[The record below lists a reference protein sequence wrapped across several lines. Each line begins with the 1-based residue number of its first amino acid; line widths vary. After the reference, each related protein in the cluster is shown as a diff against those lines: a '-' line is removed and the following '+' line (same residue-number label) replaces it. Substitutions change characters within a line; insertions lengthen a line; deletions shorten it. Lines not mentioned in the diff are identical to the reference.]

1 VNLSASF
8 PTTLLKDMTESDELL
23 AVRCQLGEP
32 EALDM
37 LIARWH
43 PALWSYVRRVTGN
56 PDAAADAV
64 QDAWVRILRALPGL
78 REPARLRPWMFSIAR
93 RVLMDRF
100 RAQYAAPVFVDT
112 EPADLAE
119 PDDRREAALA
129 AEELHAVLDALPVS
143 EREVLALFYLEELS
157 LNELADVLSVPVG
170 TVKSRLFRAR
180 RMLRARLVAEKE

>member
-1 VNLSASF
+1 
-8 PTTLLKDMTESDELL
+8 MIESDELL
-23 AVRCQLGEP
+23 AVRCQLGDP
-32 EALDM
+32 AALDA

-43 PALWSYVRRVTGN
+43 PPLWSYIRRVTGD

-64 QDAWVRILRALPGL
+64 QDAWVRILRGLPRL
-78 REPARLRPWMFSIAR
+78 REPARLRAWLFGIAR

-100 RAQYAAPVFVDT
+100 RTLYGTPAAADVD
-112 EPADLAE
+112 PADLAE

-129 AEELHAVLDALPVS
+129 AEELHAALDALPVV

-157 LNELADVLSVPVG
+157 LNELADVLAIPVG

-180 RMLRARLVAEKE
+180 RALRARLIRNKE

>member
-1 VNLSASF
+1 
-8 PTTLLKDMTESDELL
+8 MTGSDELL

-32 EALDM
+32 DALDA

-43 PALWSYVRRVTGN
+43 PALWSYARRVTGD
-56 PDAAADAV
+56 PDAAADVV
-64 QDAWVRILRALPGL
+64 QDAWLRILRALPGL
-78 REPARLRPWMFSIAR
+78 RDPARLRPWMFGIAR

-100 RAQYAAPVFVDT
+100 RAQYAAPAFADV
-112 EPADLAE
+112 EPGDLAE

-129 AEELHAVLDALPVS
+129 AEELHAALDALPVS
-143 EREVLALFYLEELS
+143 ERELLALFYLEELS

-180 RMLRARLVAEKE
+180 RLLRERLVREKE

>member
-1 VNLSASF
+1 
-8 PTTLLKDMTESDELL
+8 MTESDELL

-32 EALDM
+32 DALDA

-43 PALWSYVRRVTGN
+43 PALWSYARRVTGD

-64 QDAWVRILRALPGL
+64 QDAWLRILRALPGL
-78 REPARLRPWMFSIAR
+78 RDPARLRPWMFGIAR

-100 RAQYAAPVFVDT
+100 RAQYAAPAFADV
-112 EPADLAE
+112 EPGDLAE
-119 PDDRREAALA
+119 PDDRRDAALA
-129 AEELHAVLDALPVS
+129 AEELHGALDALPVA
-143 EREVLALFYLEELS
+143 ERELLALFYLEELS

-180 RMLRARLVAEKE
+180 RLLRERLVREKE